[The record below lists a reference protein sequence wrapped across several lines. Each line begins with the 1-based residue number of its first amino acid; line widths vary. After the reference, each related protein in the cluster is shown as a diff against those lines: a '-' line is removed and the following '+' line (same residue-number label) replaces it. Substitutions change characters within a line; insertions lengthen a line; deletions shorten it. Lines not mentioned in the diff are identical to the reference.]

1 MDFDPALLRAFI
13 AVNDSGGFT
22 RAAER
27 LHLTQS
33 AISHQIRRLEE
44 QVGRPLLHRTTRR
57 LTLTEDGEEFLS
69 HAQRI
74 LDASDALT
82 RRFHLSPV
90 SGVIRF
96 GVADTYLGARLPSL
110 LGQFA
115 RSHPCVR
122 LEVNVSSCPD
132 FRAMVAAG
140 ELDMAVVLAEPGQE
154 EDLLLRST
162 EFVWSAA
169 ENFAPPAGDS
179 LPLAFAPAPC
189 LRRQIGLAALE
200 RAAQPWHF
208 TFTSA
213 SNEGLRAAT
222 LAGLGVAVMTRT
234 ELVPGLKIVNDELG
248 LPALPKAEYVLVRR
262 PGEQTAA
269 TDEFTRLLRDHA

>member
-1 MDFDPALLRAFI
+1 MDFDPTLLRAFV
-13 AVNDSGGFT
+13 AVHDSGGFT

-44 QVGRPLLHRTTRR
+44 QAGRPLLRRTTRR
-57 LTLTEDGEEFLS
+57 LALTEDGEEFLS
-69 HAQRI
+69 LAQRI

-96 GVADTYLGARLPSL
+96 GVSQTFLGARLPTL

-122 LEVNVSSCPD
+122 LEVNVASSLD
-132 FRAMVAAG
+132 FRAMVAAD
-140 ELDMAVVLAEPGQE
+140 ELDMAVVLVEPDQE
-154 EDLLLRST
+154 DGLLLRSSR
-162 EFVWSAA
+162 FVWSAA
-169 ENFAPPAGDS
+169 ESYAPPTGDS

-189 LRRQIGLAALE
+189 LRRHIGLTALE
-200 RAAQPWHF
+200 RAGRSWHF
-208 TFTSA
+208 TFTSS

-222 LAGLGVAVMTRT
+222 LAGLGVAVMTT
-234 ELVPGLKIVNDELG
+234 SELVPGLKIVDDELG
-248 LPALPKAEYVLVRR
+248 LPPLPKAEYVLVRR
-262 PGEQTAA
+262 PGERSAA
-269 TDEFTRLLRDHA
+269 AEEFVRLLQDHA

>member
-1 MDFDPALLRAFI
+1 MDFDPALLRTFI
-13 AVNDSGGFT
+13 AVTETGGFT

-33 AISHQIRRLEE
+33 AVSHQIRRLEE

-57 LTLTEDGEEFLS
+57 LALTEDGQEFLS
-69 HAQRI
+69 HAHRI
-74 LDASDALT
+74 LDASDALN
-82 RRFHLSPV
+82 RRFNLSPA

-96 GVADTYLGARLPSL
+96 GVADTYLGARLPTL

-122 LEVNVSSCPD
+122 LEVNVSSSPN
-132 FRAMVAAG
+132 FRAMVVAG

-154 EDLLLRST
+154 DDLLLRST

-169 ENFAPPAGDS
+169 EEFAPPAGDS
-179 LPLAFAPAPC
+179 LPLAFAPSPC

-200 RAAQPWHF
+200 RAERPWHF

-222 LAGLGVAVMTRT
+222 LAGLGIAVMTRT

-262 PGEQTAA
+262 PGEQAA
-269 TDEFTRLLRDHA
+269 ADEEFVRLLRNNA

>member
-1 MDFDPALLRAFI
+1 MDFDPALLRTFI
-13 AVNDSGGFT
+13 AVTETGGFT

-57 LTLTEDGEEFLS
+57 LGLTEDGQEFLS
-69 HAQRI
+69 HAHRI

-82 RRFHLSPV
+82 RRFNLSPA

-96 GVADTYLGARLPSL
+96 GVADVYLGARLPIL

-122 LEVNVSSCPD
+122 LEVTVSSNPD
-132 FRAMVAAG
+132 FREMVVAG
-140 ELDMAVVLAEPGQE
+140 ELDMAVVLGEPGRE

-169 ENFAPPAGDS
+169 EAFVPPTGDS

-200 RAAQPWHF
+200 RAERPWHF

-222 LAGLGVAVMTRT
+222 LAGLGIAVMTRT

-262 PGEQTAA
+262 PGERTAA
-269 TDEFTRLLRDHA
+269 DAEFVRLLQSNA

>member
-13 AVNDSGGFT
+13 AVKDTGGFT
-22 RAAER
+22 RAAQR

-44 QVGRPLLHRTTRR
+44 QVGRPLLYRTTRR
-57 LTLTEDGEEFLS
+57 LTLTEDGEEFLH

-82 RRFHLSPV
+82 RRFHLSPM

-96 GVADTYLGARLPSL
+96 GVADTYLGARLPGL
-110 LGQFA
+110 LSQFA

-122 LEVNVSSCPD
+122 LEVNVASNLD
-132 FRAMVAAG
+132 FRAMLAAG
-140 ELDMAVVLAEPGQE
+140 ELDMAVVLAEPGREKGTVLQ
-154 EDLLLRST
+154 RT
-162 EFVWSAA
+162 QFVWSAA
-169 ENFAPPAGDS
+169 ENFVAPVGES

-189 LRRQIGLAALE
+189 LRRQVGLAALE
-200 RAAQPWHF
+200 QAALPWHF

-213 SNEGLRAAT
+213 SNEGLRAAA
-222 LAGLGVAVMTRT
+222 LAGLGVGVMTRA
-234 ELVPGLKIVNDELG
+234 ELVPGLKIINDELG
-248 LPALPKAEYVLVRR
+248 LPALPKADYVLVRGASGQN
-262 PGEQTAA
+262 PAAGEFA
-269 TDEFTRLLRDHA
+269 RLLRDHA